1 MEHGRAL
8 GKAPGGGEKIQ
19 YRKNLGLRNSLLLL
33 KAIAV
38 LSIGMVSILALVP
51 QDTGEAVPWIVLIS
65 GTTVVMAILLMF
77 DRPSSFTMLSGAILL
92 VDLLVAS
99 IAKGF
104 DALPL
109 WSIFAVGLVSIILG
123 VSVSGQSRVTSEG
136 ARLTLEQERFLLREI
151 LRTVGISVLAIVAVM
166 VLSLAVLSLT
176 FFAEIELSSAVA
188 MAVLAVIIMLSLG
201 ALVATRERI

>member
-1 MEHGRAL
+1 
-8 GKAPGGGEKIQ
+8 
-19 YRKNLGLRNSLLLL
+19 
-33 KAIAV
+33 
-38 LSIGMVSILALVP
+38 MVSILALVP